1 MFKPRTPSEP
11 TALEET
17 IEDLLKHMRA
27 VEEDSEQY
35 SKMAD
40 QLVKIYALKQQD
52 TAPTVSPD
60 VLATVLG
67 NLLGIILIVGH
78 ERAHIV
84 TSKALLFVQK
94 LVR

>member
-1 MFKPRTPSEP
+1 MFKTRTPSEP
-11 TALEET
+11 TALDET

-40 QLVKIYALKQQD
+40 QLVKIYELKKHD
-52 TAPTVSPD
+52 ASPTVSPD
-60 VLATVLG
+60 VLATVIG
-67 NLLGIILIVGH
+67 NLLGIVLIVGH

-94 LVR
+94 LVK